1 MKPRKLGMRANAN
14 VSVHGINWWKF
25 TGQGFQ
31 VSRGKP
37 LPNIPQRALRRIGLL
52 VVKTEGG
59 GGGGLHCPNY
69 NKLHLIT
76 LMVEMII
83 IIIVTTT

>member
-1 MKPRKLGMRANAN
+1 MNTRKLGMRANAN
-14 VSVHGINWWKF
+14 VSVHGISWWKF

-37 LPNIPQRALRRIGLL
+37 LPNIPQHTLRRIGML
-52 VVKTEGG
+52 VVKTEG

-69 NKLHLIT
+69 NKLHLMT
-76 LMVEMII
+76 MMVEMII

>member
-1 MKPRKLGMRANAN
+1 MNTRKLGMRANAN
-14 VSVHGINWWKF
+14 VSMHGINWWNF

-37 LPNIPQRALRRIGLL
+37 LPNIPQHTPRRIGML
-52 VVKTEGG
+52 VVETDGG
-59 GGGGLHCPNY
+59 AGGPLHCPNY
-69 NKLHLIT
+69 NKLHVMT
-76 LMVEMII
+76 MMVEMII

>member
-1 MKPRKLGMRANAN
+1 MNTRKLGMRANAN
-14 VSVHGINWWKF
+14 VSMHGINWWKF

-37 LPNIPQRALRRIGLL
+37 LPNIPQHTSRRIGML

-59 GGGGLHCPNY
+59 GVLHCPNY
-69 NKLHLIT
+69 NKLHPMT
-76 LMVEMII
+76 MMVDM

>member
-1 MKPRKLGMRANAN
+1 MNTRKLGMRANAN
-14 VSVHGINWWKF
+14 VSMHGINWWKF

-37 LPNIPQRALRRIGLL
+37 LPNIPQHTPQRIGML

-59 GGGGLHCPNY
+59 GGGCTAPITINY
-69 NKLHLIT
+69 I
-76 LMVEMII
+76 
-83 IIIVTTT
+83 

>member
-1 MKPRKLGMRANAN
+1 MNTRKLGMRANAN
-14 VSVHGINWWKF
+14 VSIHGINWWKF

-37 LPNIPQRALRRIGLL
+37 LPNIPQHTPRRIGML

-59 GGGGLHCPNY
+59 GGGGAALPQ
-69 NKLHLIT
+69 LQ
-76 LMVEMII
+76 
-83 IIIVTTT
+83 

>member
-1 MKPRKLGMRANAN
+1 MFPCMESIGGSLQANE
-14 VSVHGINWWKF
+14 
-25 TGQGFQ
+25 GFQ

-37 LPNIPQRALRRIGLL
+37 LPNIPQHTSGRIGML
-52 VVKTEGG
+52 VVKTE

-69 NKLHLIT
+69 NKLHPMT
-76 LMVEMII
+76 MMVDM

>member
-1 MKPRKLGMRANAN
+1 MRANAN
-14 VSVHGINWWKF
+14 VSMHGINWWKF

-37 LPNIPQRALRRIGLL
+37 LSNIPQHTPRRIGIL
-52 VVKTEGG
+52 VVKTEG

-69 NKLHLIT
+69 NKLHLMT
-76 LMVEMII
+76 VMVEMII
-83 IIIVTTT
+83 IVTTT